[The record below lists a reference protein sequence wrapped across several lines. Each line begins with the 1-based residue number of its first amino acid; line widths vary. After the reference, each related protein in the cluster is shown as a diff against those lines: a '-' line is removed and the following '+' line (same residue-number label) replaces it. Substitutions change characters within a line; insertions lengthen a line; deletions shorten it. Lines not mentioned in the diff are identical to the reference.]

1 MRYLIDSDWFIDYLD
16 GVPDAVALIQSL
28 TRDGFSISIITYI
41 EVYQGAY
48 RRQLPAAEQ
57 ELELSL
63 QNIPIIPVS
72 IPVAQR
78 CARLRE
84 ERQRRGRRV
93 RPRAL
98 DLIIAATALEHDLT
112 LVTRNT
118 DDYRDIPELKMYR

>member
-16 GVPDAVALIQSL
+16 GVPDAVALIQPL

-48 RRQLPAAEQ
+48 RHQSPAAEQ

-63 QNIPIIPVS
+63 QNIPIIPIS
-72 IPVAQR
+72 ILVAQQ

-84 ERQRRGRRV
+84 GLRRRGRRT
-93 RPRAL
+93 RSRAL
-98 DLIIAATALEHDLT
+98 DLIVAATAIEHDLM
-112 LVTRNT
+112 LVTRNI
-118 DDYRDIPELKMYR
+118 DDYRDIPGVRIYR